1 MKRLLGLVAIVALVA
16 SVMPSIGHAGYR
28 GAFDPIGRGEFAAAD
43 GVPFGNGL
51 ANGEQTPVARPV
63 PVGAGNG
70 VALMERWVSFTTRDQ
85 VFGFESSR
93 EIWQMLN
100 RTQPALLVATIGEAR
115 SRILGDP
122 TGVISYID
130 PKWSPNGKYLAY
142 VLTDTHVTSSSLVVQ
157 EFNVST
163 NMFTSIT
170 PVGAP
175 IVIVPNMAG
184 IRNRHPDWSPDGN
197 SLVFDSDA
205 SGTSIDVYT
214 VQVFPTIGTPVRHTF
229 AANRAEQNPVWC
241 PDGSNRVA
249 YDTNKFGPNV
259 IEIVDLDTD
268 ALTLAETNFAAVS
281 HSHPGWSSDGAS
293 VYYDAPENEDS
304 QQNQDLWKLDLA
316 SQAKCPIHLDG
327 AGDVNI
333 NVSRYVNVTPDGISY
348 NNIYFESQAFGY
360 PPGIVVWR
368 ANPIQSCVPPLPMA
382 VSFSPQSFNF
392 YNDANPD
399 HGNNNGQNDV
409 LDVTLSFP
417 PETQAAG
424 YQAVSFNGP
433 REGIRLRSGNAVFP
447 SPTLFG
453 SLRSRDSNGD
463 LLPDGSGPGGDWK
476 ENASQEWV
484 SVYFSARSVQA
495 RLVALGLV
503 NQNVPI
509 QVNAYSNIVGR
520 TFKGFGLLKISTS
533 SLAGSAVM
541 LEQNSPNPFNP
552 VTKINFSVSKDSK
565 VALRVYN
572 VRGQLV
578 KTLANENM
586 TQGRHEVSWDGRDA
600 SGSHVASGVYY
611 AKVASDGGTSDVIKM
626 VMAK

>member
-1 MKRLLGLVAIVALVA
+1 
-16 SVMPSIGHAGYR
+16 
-28 GAFDPIGRGEFAAAD
+28 
-43 GVPFGNGL
+43 
-51 ANGEQTPVARPV
+51 
-63 PVGAGNG
+63 
-70 VALMERWVSFTTRDQ
+70 
-85 VFGFESSR
+85 
-93 EIWQMLN
+93 MLN

-360 PPGIVVWR
+360 PPGIVVAR
-368 ANPIQSCVPPLPMA
+368 Q
-382 VSFSPQSFNF
+382 
-392 YNDANPD
+392 PD
-399 HGNNNGQNDV
+399 
-409 LDVTLSFP
+409 
-417 PETQAAG
+417 PE
-424 YQAVSFNGP
+424 
-433 REGIRLRSGNAVFP
+433 LRPA
-447 SPTLFG
+447 
-453 SLRSRDSNGD
+453 
-463 LLPDGSGPGGDWK
+463 
-476 ENASQEWV
+476 
-484 SVYFSARSVQA
+484 
-495 RLVALGLV
+495 
-503 NQNVPI
+503 
-509 QVNAYSNIVGR
+509 
-520 TFKGFGLLKISTS
+520 
-533 SLAGSAVM
+533 
-541 LEQNSPNPFNP
+541 
-552 VTKINFSVSKDSK
+552 
-565 VALRVYN
+565 
-572 VRGQLV
+572 
-578 KTLANENM
+578 
-586 TQGRHEVSWDGRDA
+586 
-600 SGSHVASGVYY
+600 
-611 AKVASDGGTSDVIKM
+611 ASDGRVLQPAVVQLLQRRESGSREQQRPERRSGRDVELPAGDSGCRLSGGLVQWTARGHSAPLGQRRIPEPDALRLAP
-626 VMAK
+626 VAGQQRRSAP